1 MRTKFYLI
9 ALMIICSQ
17 LVIFTSCKETSVPV
31 QTWHL
36 TGADSAMIVNEVLV
50 ATDVFAAASRKMDAD
65 EEIQFWDSSQQMMFA
80 ENGRQFANRDSI
92 YASMKGWYTPAL
104 DSVEFKWEERNI
116 LPISQ
121 KVAHLFGRF
130 YFRAKFK
137 SGETI
142 VVRPYDT
149 WLLIKK
155 DNSWKIIRGHE
166 SYNIQDSK

>member
-1 MRTKFYLI
+1 MKAKFYLI
-9 ALMIICSQ
+9 ALMIISSQ
-17 LVIFTSCKETSVPV
+17 LMIFTSCKKTGVPN

-36 TGADSAMIVNEVLV
+36 TGADSVTIVNEVLA
-50 ATDVFAAASRKMDAD
+50 ATDAFAAASRKMDAD

-80 ENGRQFANRDSI
+80 ENGKQLANRDSI
-92 YASMKGWYTPAL
+92 YSSMKGWYTPAL
-104 DSVEFKWEERNI
+104 DSVEFKWEVRNI

-137 SGETI
+137 SGEII

-155 DNSWKIIRGHE
+155 DNSWKIIHGHE
-166 SYNIQDSK
+166 SYNIKDPK